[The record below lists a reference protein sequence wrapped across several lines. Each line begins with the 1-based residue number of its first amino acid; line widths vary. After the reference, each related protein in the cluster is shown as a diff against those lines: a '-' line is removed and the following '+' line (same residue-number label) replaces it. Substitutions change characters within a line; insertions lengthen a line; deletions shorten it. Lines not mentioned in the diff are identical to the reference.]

1 MMSPADRFAMS
12 YAYCA
17 NPLDRAARSR
27 HDPDWLA
34 RRLSDRRTRILLPAG
49 ASPYMRIRE
58 NASPQPYWSIDTVNC
73 PLDAVC
79 APVFLGLDEAGTA
92 PCAAR
97 EPCQGEGAPQPGR
110 APQGGRATDLRSL
123 AVQGDL
129 PPQELGVLAQARSLL
144 GWHATSRYCTACAGE
159 C

>member
-27 HDPDWLA
+27 QDPDWLA
-34 RRLSDRRTRILLPAG
+34 RRLSDRRTRIVLLAG
-49 ASPYMRIRE
+49 ESPYMRIGE
-58 NASPQPYWSIDTVNC
+58 NACPQPYWSIDTVNC

-92 PCAAR
+92 
-97 EPCQGEGAPQPGR
+97 
-110 APQGGRATDLRSL
+110 TF
-123 AVQGDL
+123 
-129 PPQELGVLAQARSLL
+129 ARSEE
-144 GWHATSRYCTACAGE
+144 HTSELQSRE
-159 C
+159 